1 MDKLDFLKVYDWF
14 VNPIESRGIPSL
26 PIFLLL
32 VVAIIGG
39 AWFVANGGLGGGAQP
54 KSVLQVV
61 VADSEGKLLP
71 DIVVSATVEGKEY
84 LAKTNARGVALF
96 EDLPAGAGGSI
107 AVNAQGYDAQK
118 KSFTAGQTQVTVT
131 LQGGVQVE
139 KKIALTVTD
148 SRGEALG
155 GVALSYLDANG
166 ETMSLETDANGRAEI
181 AFESESDEFTVRA
194 KLADYDPVIKTC
206 FAATAHCEFAL
217 QKKIDLC
224 TEPDCTTTPPDTE
237 AKGSVTVSVVN
248 ENGDYVAARVT
259 LYSADSIEPISTGET
274 SDSSPAFFEAIASLG
289 TSVYVV
295 VEPESAEYA
304 VYDGGQLNDLQTV
317 SDETEF
323 TITLQPSSEVPTNV
337 LSYKIVDENAAPI
350 SGATLA
356 LYSAVNPLRVV
367 ATTTS
372 DDKGEASFEIAQDAS
387 VYLVASA
394 PGYLPYL
401 GRDVAPGTQQ
411 TITLVALAA
420 GNNANAIALVVDD
433 EKNPQQLARVFLVT
447 PDGFYVGLPP
457 QETGADGSTE
467 FSGVPVDGE
476 YGFRATL
483 GARSGASDFFTPSID
498 ETINVTVTLEPEM
511 GTLTVSGE
519 DAATGDSVAG
529 AKFEAIFADSNKT
542 AASCVAAQ
550 ANSTSNVT
558 LYACDLR
565 VKAGKSFFV
574 RATEADYAPAESE
587 QIALAPDSHESKT
600 IKMVS
605 LRASRELRLI
615 SFELQALNGQQDGDA
630 KQVDKGR
637 YYRALLTINFP
648 GGADASAAFLRIG
661 NKASATDEPA
671 VFSYFDDAD
680 ATVTWGTN
688 WDESASCDSERS
700 SQEGSEAK
708 WINFEY
714 PGFFGTKTIAA
725 KVFVKP
731 TAKTKDKVVVYYRA
745 YSQKKDVFTRAPAD
759 ADLGFNE
766 KTSAKDS
773 CRAQAQSK
781 TYAITEGES
790 ECTDEACISVAF
802 AEQDG
807 ASEGDGFKTSTNAKF
822 EARIAIRSFTGAST
836 ASLKIAA
843 ADESLLLYD
852 WVFGAANGG
861 ANGERTAQIPLKYDE
876 NGEAQGVVLVK
887 ALLPSQQ
894 AQLKFTLAEEGRT
907 VASTQKFV
915 VVEGDA
921 HFDLSVS
928 PENVSVQQPG
938 ILVATLKRAD
948 DGSAVEDAK
957 ISLSEADGYVFDGSP
972 NGDYSVQGDGSEGRG
987 KEGRYV
993 FRRVLATSPGSF
1005 DVVAKRAGFA
1015 QVSVRMNANAVDF
1028 LEFSR
1033 DLSDVKFACD
1043 ALDVSV
1049 SSILNIDVPVLA
1061 SFNGVQCAS
1070 LSAPGLV
1077 QKDANTWSFVVKKGK
1092 TVKIEVT
1099 PTRNGKCYL
1108 VFNSVLPN
1116 AAGAFSATAWLDVNC
1131 AALGPTVTPVANTN
1145 CTSENCG
1152 GCDEK
1157 NCIAL
1162 NDSCEAKYAR
1172 TPQNAS
1178 VFVKCAQ
1185 RVAVKPKCDA
1195 KHCELCN
1202 ENECNA
1208 LFDSKN
1214 CSPLYSQP
1222 KTAYEL
1228 PKFVNCTKF
1237 KMPDCSPA
1245 NFNFQ
1250 NILARRLAQYHANLL
1265 LNPQYK
1271 SQAIGASAGTQIVY
1285 DTAGLRVARNGNKC
1299 ESDGLSVT
1307 CEKSINAIVPTNG
1320 MAFSIYNQFGSLGA
1334 DFGAKIKDGKQK
1346 CFRLESLDTKHP
1358 LSALASLPGDLGSAL
1373 GLVPPLSTHS
1383 WVIYFLPNKDCV
1395 EYYWKNGED
1404 GEPRLYAK
1412 PTADGESVTLLISPF
1427 KSEQAA
1433 VELTFNVVP
1442 NDDEEIAKYAF
1453 LFTPYN
1459 MYAGAGE
1466 PSGDAD
1472 VQAGFF
1478 VNNLQAGQSLL
1489 LSGSE
1494 LTDDKGN
1501 KQSSLLGENLPL
1513 LVQSEQV
1520 AVTRVAY
1527 KATDDAK
1534 KPVVLPISV
1543 KANGAESATPG
1554 DVELNP
1560 SAYSEDSALKCS
1572 DGQCCAKKDYDEAK
1586 AQVEAE
1592 AKEVFGKILGE
1603 LEEVYD
1609 GNIVDGNAALFK
1621 KAVDDATADYMG
1633 QEGAYLVCKNLGIDP
1648 LASLKAKCSE
1658 QAGQIDYLGS
1668 NYGSD
1673 LQTQGFGEIYGDSF
1687 TETACDSSLLNYA
1700 FGTSEAIAPG
1710 GTFMDVFANRLTGAL
1725 SPRSGTYY
1733 KKKYLVPVDIQL
1745 RVILKRKADAGQTAG
1760 IEIYSVRPKDVSSP
1774 DSVGATGDW
1783 ISLEG
1788 PKAWNG
1794 LAFAQ
1799 DVIQSGTAP
1808 VGVLTGCLAP
1818 YFGGTPEN
1826 EKNVADRCRLSKD
1839 NTVQVKYDYCVDGVK
1854 AAGAKQP
1861 TNPVNPNQPECKKFD
1876 GAGNNWCGYASAEEC
1891 LNYGDYDKQKCF
1903 DSLSALGKEKADTL
1917 KAGGLTKEILNAFF
1931 DANGLAE
1938 KTGELFVSKKAYDE
1952 FLKTPAN
1959 ANKPLC
1965 FRTYNLGTDGKFYD
1979 PAPDAKEK
1987 PLPGVS
1993 TKPYWVCTPLHKLDS
2008 DKWCVPLENVYSVKD
2023 WLPSQC
2029 SDATTNPTTKGIDRC
2044 TVSVG
2049 ASNTPKFIY
2058 KCRDVAGAKESTNSI
2073 NVPDWHASCTFDDK
2087 NSAGNCKTGGKYTL
2101 TCVLKYQSTTEHIC
2115 AAEGQIKADGVDGC
2129 MPIAGDISECE
2140 TGYHCYNKKCTK
2152 TE

>member
-1 MDKLDFLKVYDWF
+1 MSLYESIENSYYAFMDKLDFLKVYDWF

-39 AWFVANGGLGGGAQP
+39 AWFVANGGLGGGVQ
-54 KSVLQVV
+54 KSVLRVT
-61 VADSEGKLLP
+61 VADSEGKLLS

-84 LAKTNARGVALF
+84 FAKTNARGVALF
-96 EDLPAGAGGSI
+96 EDLPAGAGGSV

-118 KSFTAGQTQVTVT
+118 KSFTAGETQVTVT
-131 LQGGVQVE
+131 LQGGAQVE
-139 KKIALTVTD
+139 KKIVVTVTD
-148 SRGEALG
+148 TRGTALG
-155 GVALSYLDANG
+155 GVALSYLDSAG
-166 ETMSLETDANGRAEI
+166 EAAYLETDATGSAEI
-181 AFESESDEFTVRA
+181 FFESESDEFTVRA
-194 KLADYDPVIKTC
+194 KLADYGSVIKTC
-206 FAATAHCEFAL
+206 FAAAGHCEFTL
-217 QKKIDLC
+217 EKKISLC
-224 TEPDCTTTPPDTE
+224 TEPDCGTTPPNTD

-248 ENGDYVAARVT
+248 ENGVYVAARVT
-259 LYSADSIEPISTGET
+259 LDSADSIESISTGET

-304 VYDGGQLNDLQTV
+304 VYDGGQLNDLQSVATQ
-317 SDETEF
+317 TEF
-323 TITLQPSSEVPTNV
+323 VITLQPSSEVPTNA
-337 LSYKIVDENAAPI
+337 LEYKIVDENAAPI

-356 LYSAVNPLRVV
+356 LYSSVNPLRVV
-367 ATTTS
+367 SITVS
-372 DDKGEASFEIAQDAS
+372 DDNGEASFEIAQDAS

-394 PGYLPYL
+394 SGYLPHL
-401 GRDVAPGTQQ
+401 ERDVAPGTMQ
-411 TITLVALAA
+411 TITLVALVA
-420 GNNANAIALVVDD
+420 GNNANVVANVIDD
-433 EKNPQQLARVFLVT
+433 EKNPQQLARVFLVM
-447 PDGFYVGLPP
+447 PDGFYAGLPP

-467 FSGVPVDGE
+467 FSGVPIDGE

-483 GARSGASDFFTPSID
+483 GARSGASDFFVPSID
-498 ETINVTVTLEPEM
+498 ETINATVTLEPET

-519 DAATGDSVAG
+519 DAATGESVAG
-529 AKFEAIFADSNKT
+529 ATFEAIFVDSNKT
-542 AASCVAAQ
+542 AASCVASQ
-550 ANSTSNVT
+550 ATQQASASPNSSNATV
-558 LYACDLR
+558 YACDLR

-574 RATEADYAPAESE
+574 RATQADYAPSESE
-587 QIALAPDSHESKT
+587 QIALSPDSHESKT

-605 LRASRELRLI
+605 LRASRELRLV
-615 SFELQALNGQQDGDA
+615 SFELQPLNGQQGGDV

-637 YYRALLTINFP
+637 YYRALLTVNFP

-661 NKASATDEPA
+661 NKASASGEPA
-671 VFSYFDDAD
+671 AFSYFDDAD

-731 TAKTKDKVVVYYRA
+731 TAKTKDKVILYYRA
-745 YSQKKDVFTRAPAD
+745 YSRKKSVFTRAPAD

-802 AEQDG
+802 ATQDG
-807 ASEGDGFKTSTNAKF
+807 APEGDGFKTSTNAKF
-822 EARIAIRSFTGAST
+822 EARIAIRSFTGA
-836 ASLKIAA
+836 ANANLKIAA
-843 ADESLLLYD
+843 ADESLSLYE
-852 WVFGAANGG
+852 WVFAAASGGASGGASGSANGG
-861 ANGERTAQIPLKYDE
+861 RTAQIPLKYDE

-894 AQLKFTLAEEGRT
+894 AQLKFTLVEEGKT
-907 VASTQKFV
+907 VAATQKFV

-921 HFDLSVS
+921 RFELSVS

-938 ILVATLKRAD
+938 VLVATLKRAD
-948 DGSAVEDAK
+948 GDSPVEDAK

-972 NGDYSVQGDGSEGRG
+972 NGDYSIQGDGSEGRG
-987 KEGRYV
+987 KDGRYV

-1005 DVVAKRAGFA
+1005 DVVAKRNGFA
-1015 QVSVRMNANAVDF
+1015 EAKARVNANAVDF

-1033 DLSDVKFACD
+1033 DLSDVKFACN

-1070 LSAPGLV
+1070 LRAPGLV

-1131 AALGPTVTPVANTN
+1131 PAFANVTPGVTTN

-1185 RVAVKPKCDA
+1185 RVAAKPKCDV
-1195 KHCELCN
+1195 KHCELCS
-1202 ENECNA
+1202 ESECNA

-1222 KTAYEL
+1222 RTPYEL

-1285 DTAGLRVARNGNKC
+1285 DMAGLRVARLGNKC
-1299 ESDGLSVT
+1299 AADGALSVT
-1307 CEKSINAIVPTNG
+1307 CEKSINAIIPTNG

-1346 CFRLESLDTKHP
+1346 CFRLESIDTKHP
-1358 LSALASLPGDLGSAL
+1358 LSKLASLTGDLGAAL

-1395 EYYWKNGED
+1395 EYYWKNGDD

-1433 VELTFNVVP
+1433 VELTFNVVA

-1453 LFTPYN
+1453 LFTPYS
-1459 MYAGAGE
+1459 MYAGAGK
-1466 PSGDAD
+1466 PSGDSD

-1478 VNNLQAGQSLL
+1478 INNLQAGQALL
-1489 LSGSE
+1489 LSGKE
-1494 LTDDKGN
+1494 LTDGKGN
-1501 KQSSLLGENLPL
+1501 KQSSLFGENEPL
-1513 LVQSEQV
+1513 LVKSEQV

-1527 KATDDAK
+1527 NATEDEK
-1534 KPVVLPISV
+1534 KPVVLPINVKV
-1543 KANGAESATPG
+1543 KANEAESQTPG

-1560 SAYSEDSALKCS
+1560 AAYADDDALKCS
-1572 DGQCCAKKDYDEAK
+1572 DGQCCAKTDYDAAK
-1586 AQVEAE
+1586 AQVESE
-1592 AKEVFGKILGE
+1592 TKEVFGKILSE

-1609 GNIVDGNAALFK
+1609 GNIVDGNAALFQ
-1621 KAVDDATADYMG
+1621 KAFDDAIADYMG
-1633 QEGAYLVCKNLGIDP
+1633 QQGAYLVCKNLGIDP
-1648 LASLKAKCSE
+1648 LASLKQKCSE
-1658 QAGQIDYLGS
+1658 QMGQINYLGS
-1668 NYGSD
+1668 DYGGG
-1673 LQTQGFGEIYGDSF
+1673 LQSQGFGEVYGDSF

-1710 GTFMDVFANRLTGAL
+1710 GTFMSVFANRLTG
-1725 SPRSGTYY
+1725 
-1733 KKKYLVPVDIQL
+1733 
-1745 RVILKRKADAGQTAG
+1745 
-1760 IEIYSVRPKDVSSP
+1760 
-1774 DSVGATGDW
+1774 
-1783 ISLEG
+1783 
-1788 PKAWNG
+1788 
-1794 LAFAQ
+1794 
-1799 DVIQSGTAP
+1799 
-1808 VGVLTGCLAP
+1808 
-1818 YFGGTPEN
+1818 
-1826 EKNVADRCRLSKD
+1826 
-1839 NTVQVKYDYCVDGVK
+1839 
-1854 AAGAKQP
+1854 
-1861 TNPVNPNQPECKKFD
+1861 
-1876 GAGNNWCGYASAEEC
+1876 
-1891 LNYGDYDKQKCF
+1891 
-1903 DSLSALGKEKADTL
+1903 
-1917 KAGGLTKEILNAFF
+1917 
-1931 DANGLAE
+1931 
-1938 KTGELFVSKKAYDE
+1938 
-1952 FLKTPAN
+1952 
-1959 ANKPLC
+1959 
-1965 FRTYNLGTDGKFYD
+1965 
-1979 PAPDAKEK
+1979 
-1987 PLPGVS
+1987 
-1993 TKPYWVCTPLHKLDS
+1993 
-2008 DKWCVPLENVYSVKD
+2008 
-2023 WLPSQC
+2023 
-2029 SDATTNPTTKGIDRC
+2029 
-2044 TVSVG
+2044 
-2049 ASNTPKFIY
+2049 
-2058 KCRDVAGAKESTNSI
+2058 
-2073 NVPDWHASCTFDDK
+2073 
-2087 NSAGNCKTGGKYTL
+2087 
-2101 TCVLKYQSTTEHIC
+2101 
-2115 AAEGQIKADGVDGC
+2115 
-2129 MPIAGDISECE
+2129 
-2140 TGYHCYNKKCTK
+2140 
-2152 TE
+2152 